1 MSNNT
6 NNTNPNNPNNKHKH
20 LTYLSKRGYAICKTN
35 LSVKEQQ
42 DIREELLVSPYVPGA
57 PVQAEGFPIYRE
69 SSKKMYLPRYYGV
82 SKFGEP
88 NEIQISQGDNID
100 VPFAGDLRDYQQRIT
115 DKYINYATKNGNE
128 NCDGNSGGGGGGLL
142 DIYTGAGKTVMALNI
157 LSRLRKKTL
166 IIVHKGFLVQQW
178 EERIRQYLPTARIG
192 RIQAQVVDI
201 ENKDIV
207 IGMLQSLSMKDY
219 HEDQFASFGLTIV
232 DEVHHIS
239 SEVFSR
245 SLVKIVTKYTLGLSA
260 TMQRKDGLTKVF
272 KMYLGD
278 IIHKETRD
286 KEHQVLVKGISYYVD
301 DDEFNEVE
309 YDYRGNPKFS
319 TMISKLCSYNHR
331 SEFMLDVIKQEIK
344 RDNKQQFIVL
354 AHNKSLL
361 KYLHDA
367 IEHRS
372 IASVGYYVGG
382 MKEADLKASEKR
394 QVIIATYA
402 MAAEALD
409 IKSLTT
415 LMLATPKTDVVQA
428 VGRILRQKG
437 HQPVV
442 IDIID
447 SHEPFRKQWMKRKA
461 YYSKEEYTI
470 ETTDHIKYFKNEWV
484 NVKGRQ
490 SKAKAK
496 ANANAK
502 LPNNATINVDT
513 NDNEQTEIPKR
524 KCMINISKL
533 KKT

>member
-1 MSNNT
+1 MSNK
-6 NNTNPNNPNNKHKH
+6 NKY
-20 LTYLSKRGYAICKTN
+20 LTYLSKRGYAISKTN
-35 LSVKEQQ
+35 LSAKVQQ
-42 DIREELLVSPYVPGA
+42 DIREELTVSPYVPGA

-69 SSKKMYLPRYYGV
+69 STKKMYLPRYYGI

-88 NEIQISQGDNID
+88 NEFQINEGDNID

-115 DKYINYATKNGNE
+115 DKYINHAT
-128 NCDGNSGGGGGGLL
+128 SGGSGGGDNGDNGDNGGGGLL

-192 RIQAQVVDI
+192 RIQAQIVDI

-219 HEDQFASFGLTIV
+219 HENQFASFGLTIV

-309 YDYRGNPKFS
+309 YDYRGNAKYS

-331 SEFMLDVIKQEIK
+331 SEFMLNIIKQEIK

-372 IASVGYYVGG
+372 IATVGYYVGG

-428 VGRILRQKG
+428 VGRILRQRG

-447 SHEPFRKQWMKRKA
+447 NHEPFRKQWLKRRA
-461 YYSKEEYTI
+461 YYNKEEYTI
-470 ETTDHIKYFKNEWV
+470 ETTDNIKYFKNEWV
-484 NVKGRQ
+484 KCKLRNK
-490 SKAKAK
+490 STKAGAS
-496 ANANAK
+496 
-502 LPNNATINVDT
+502 NATISVDT
-513 NDNEQTEIPKR
+513 SADSHNQHEDEDEHENQNQNEKPKPMR
-524 KCMINISKL
+524 KCLININKL
-533 KKT
+533 MKT

>member
-1 MSNNT
+1 MT
-6 NNTNPNNPNNKHKH
+6 
-20 LTYLSKRGYAICKTN
+20 TYLCKRGYSVLKAE
-35 LSVKEQQ
+35 LSTQEQQ
-42 DIREELLVSPYVPGA
+42 NIRDELTVSPYVPGA
-57 PVQAEGFPIYRE
+57 PAQGDSFPIYRE

-82 SKFGEP
+82 SRFGQPAEV
-88 NEIQISQGDNID
+88 QISMGDDID
-100 VPFAGDLRDYQQRIT
+100 VPFAGDLRDYQLRIT
-115 DKYINYATKNGNE
+115 TKFIEHATKE
-128 NCDGNSGGGGGGLL
+128 DRDSSGKELNKGGGGLL

-192 RIQAQVVDI
+192 RIQAQIVDI

-260 TMQRKDGLTKVF
+260 TMNRKDGLTKVF

-286 KEHQVLVKGISYYVD
+286 KEHQVLVKGIKYFVD
-301 DDEFNEVE
+301 DDDFNEVE
-309 YDYRGNPKFS
+309 YDYRGTPKFS

-331 SEFMLDVIKQEIK
+331 SEFMLEVIKQEIK

-372 IASVGYYVGG
+372 IATVGYYVGG
-382 MKEADLKASEKR
+382 MKEADLKASESR

-447 SHEPFRKQWMKRKA
+447 NHEPFQKQWMKRMA
-461 YYSKEEYTI
+461 YYKKEDYSI
-470 ETTDHIKYFKNEWV
+470 QTTDNVNYFKNEWKD
-484 NVKGRQ
+484 VKKRTN
-490 SKAKAK
+490 SKTTAGTAGKKDNEAS
-496 ANANAK
+496 
-502 LPNNATINVDT
+502 INVDVYA
-513 NDNEQTEIPKR
+513 DDEPPKR
-524 KCMINISKL
+524 KCIINISKL
-533 KKT
+533 K